1 MKYAVIDISGH
12 QLIVSEGDILSVDLI
27 DTKEKAKLS
36 TDKVLLIATDD
47 NVQVGNPYVKD
58 GLVEYEVIGH
68 KQGKKLH
75 IFQYKAKSRYR
86 RKTGF
91 RPQLTDIKITSIS
104 TTKAK
109 PEKPKISAVKKPIVT
124 KKTPKKK

>member
-1 MKYAVIDISGH
+1 MKYAVLDISGH
-12 QLIVSEGDILSVDLI
+12 QSIVSEGDVLTVDLVEA
-27 DTKEKAKLS
+27 KEKSKQT

-47 NVQVGNPYVKD
+47 SVQVGNPYVKD
-58 GLVEYEVIGH
+58 SLVEYEVIGH

-104 TTKAK
+104 TNKK
-109 PEKPKISAVKKPIVT
+109 SSANKTVKVPPSSN
-124 KKTPKKK
+124 KKLKK

>member
-1 MKYAVIDISGH
+1 MGA
-12 QLIVSEGDILSVDLI
+12 
-27 DTKEKAKLS
+27 KEKAKLS

-58 GLVEYEVIGH
+58 SLVEYEVIGH

-104 TTKAK
+104 TNKK
-109 PEKPKISAVKKPIVT
+109 SSANKTVKVPPSSN
-124 KKTPKKK
+124 KKLKK

>member
-12 QLIVSEGDILSVDLI
+12 QSIVSEGDILSVDLI

-58 GLVEYEVIGH
+58 SLVEYEVIGH

-104 TTKAK
+104 TNKK
-109 PEKPKISAVKKPIVT
+109 SSANKTVKVPPSSN
-124 KKTPKKK
+124 KKLKK

>member
-1 MKYAVIDISGH
+1 MKYAVLDISGH
-12 QLIVSEGDILSVDLI
+12 QLIASEGDVLSVDLI
-27 DTKEKAKLS
+27 EAKEKSKQ
-36 TDKVLLIATDD
+36 TTNKVLLIATDD

-58 GLVEYEVIGH
+58 SLVEYEVIGH

-75 IFQYKAKSRYR
+75 VFQYKAKSRYR

-104 TTKAK
+104 TDKKSSSTKTDS
-109 PEKPKISAVKKPIVT
+109 ENSKKSTVT
-124 KKTPKKK
+124 KKSLKK

>member
-12 QLIVSEGDILSVDLI
+12 QSIVSEDDILSVDLI

-58 GLVEYEVIGH
+58 SLVEYEVIGH

-104 TTKAK
+104 TNKK
-109 PEKPKISAVKKPIVT
+109 SSANKTVKVPPSSN
-124 KKTPKKK
+124 KKLKK

>member
-1 MKYAVIDISGH
+1 MKYAVIDIPGH

-104 TTKAK
+104 TNKK
-109 PEKPKISAVKKPIVT
+109 SSANKTVKVPPSSN
-124 KKTPKKK
+124 KKLKK

>member
-27 DTKEKAKLS
+27 NTKEKAKLS

-58 GLVEYEVIGH
+58 SLVDYQIIGH

-104 TTKAK
+104 TNKK
-109 PEKPKISAVKKPIVT
+109 SSANKTVKVPPSSN
-124 KKTPKKK
+124 KKLKK

>member
-27 DTKEKAKLS
+27 NTKEKAKLS

-58 GLVEYEVIGH
+58 SLVDYQIIGH

-104 TTKAK
+104 TAKKSSTTKT
-109 PEKPKISAVKKPIVT
+109 VKVPPSSN
-124 KKTPKKK
+124 KKLKK

>member
-27 DTKEKAKLS
+27 NTKEKAKLS

-58 GLVEYEVIGH
+58 SLVDYQIIGH

-104 TTKAK
+104 TAK
-109 PEKPKISAVKKPIVT
+109 KSTTTETVKVPPSSN
-124 KKTPKKK
+124 KKLKK

>member
-12 QLIVSEGDILSVDLI
+12 QLIVSEDDILSVDLV
-27 DTKEKAKLS
+27 DANEKTKLS
-36 TDKVLLIATDD
+36 TDKVLLIATDG
-47 NVQVGNPYVKD
+47 NVQIGNPYVKD
-58 GLVEYEVIGH
+58 GLVEYEIIGH

-104 TTKAK
+104 TTKTK
-109 PEKPKISAVKKPIVT
+109 PEKPKLTKKTTVT
-124 KKTPKKK
+124 KKSSKKI